1 MGAYRPGAKLKGKRS
16 MMRKPDEHGQFLVEF
31 ALILPAFLLLMMGI
45 VEFGRL
51 MFTCSSN
58 D

>member
-1 MGAYRPGAKLKGKRS
+1 MRRPAER
-16 MMRKPDEHGQFLVEF
+16 GQFLVEF